1 MSTQA
6 LAGIKVLDLSRVLA
20 GPSCTQHLADL
31 GAEVIKIER
40 PEVGDET
47 RTWAPPCFADGTSA
61 YFAGVNRNK
70 RSVTVDLS
78 TPEGQDLIKQMIVE
92 ADVLMENYKVGG
104 LQKYGL
110 DYAQV
115 QALNPRLI
123 YCSLTGFGQTGPDA
137 KKPGYDYIIQGMSG
151 LMSITGPSDGLPFKV
166 GVAVVDLFTGLQ
178 ATVGI
183 QAALLERAKSGLGQ
197 WIDVSLLDC
206 AVNMLA
212 NVGMNYLATGDVPP
226 RLGNAHPNIV
236 PYQVFETGQDQHL
249 ILACGN
255 NQQFAAVANAL
266 GHPEWATDERFATN
280 PDRVANRDALISLMT
295 PCFMGKGRDEWL
307 NLLEVASVP
316 CGPINN
322 IAEAFAMPQVQ
333 ARAMNV
339 AMTES
344 DRAMNLIGNPLKLS
358 RTPVQYQS
366 LPPKLGQHTHEV
378 LKEMGISDELIVQ
391 LKHKKI
397 I

>member
-47 RTWAPPCFADGTSA
+47 RTWAPPSFADGTSA

-110 DYAQV
+110 DYPQV

-137 KKPGYDYIIQGMSG
+137 KRPGYDYIIQGMSG
-151 LMSITGPSDGLPFKV
+151 LMSITGPSEGLPFKV

-183 QAALLERAKSGLGQ
+183 QAALIERARSGLGQ

-255 NQQFAAVANAL
+255 NQQFAAVAEAL
-266 GHPEWATDERFATN
+266 GHPEWASDSRFMTN
-280 PDRVANRDALISLMT
+280 PDRVAHREALIGLMV
-295 PCFMGKGRDEWL
+295 PCFMDKSRDEWL
-307 NLLEVASVP
+307 NLLEAANVP

-333 ARAMNV
+333 ARAMSV
-339 AMTES
+339 SLSES
-344 DRAMNLIGNPLKLS
+344 ERAMQLIGNPLKLS

-366 LPPKLGQHTHEV
+366 LPPKLGQHTEEV

-391 LKHKKI
+391 LKNKKI

>member
-47 RTWAPPCFADGTSA
+47 RTWAPPSFADGTSA

-110 DYAQV
+110 DYPQV

-137 KKPGYDYIIQGMSG
+137 KRPGYDYIIQGMSG
-151 LMSITGPSDGLPFKV
+151 LMSITGPSEGLPFKV

-183 QAALLERAKSGLGQ
+183 QAALIERARSGLGQ

-255 NQQFAAVANAL
+255 NQQFAAVAAAL
-266 GHPEWATDERFATN
+266 GHPEWASDSRFMTN
-280 PDRVANRDALISLMT
+280 PDRVAHREALIGLMV
-295 PCFMGKGRDEWL
+295 PCFMDKSRDEWL
-307 NLLEVASVP
+307 NLLEAANVP

-333 ARAMNV
+333 ARAMSV
-339 AMTES
+339 SLSES
-344 DRAMNLIGNPLKLS
+344 ERAMKLIGNPLKLS

-366 LPPKLGQHTHEV
+366 LPPKLGQHTEEV

-391 LKHKKI
+391 LKNKKI

>member
-47 RTWAPPCFADGTSA
+47 RTWAPPSFADGTSA

-110 DYAQV
+110 DYPQV

-137 KKPGYDYIIQGMSG
+137 KRPGYDYIIQGMSG
-151 LMSITGPSDGLPFKV
+151 LMSITGLSEGLPFKV

-183 QAALLERAKSGLGQ
+183 QAALIERARSGLGQ

-255 NQQFAAVANAL
+255 NQQFAAVAAAL
-266 GHPEWATDERFATN
+266 GHPEWASDSRFMTN
-280 PDRVANRDALISLMT
+280 PDRVAHREALIGLMV
-295 PCFMGKGRDEWL
+295 PCFMDKSRDEWL
-307 NLLEVASVP
+307 NLLEAANVP

-333 ARAMNV
+333 ARAMSV
-339 AMTES
+339 SLSES
-344 DRAMNLIGNPLKLS
+344 ERAMKLIGNPLKLS

-366 LPPKLGQHTHEV
+366 LPPKLGQHTEEV

-391 LKHKKI
+391 LKNKKI

>member
-47 RTWAPPCFADGTSA
+47 RTWAPPSFADGTSA

-110 DYAQV
+110 DYPQV

-137 KKPGYDYIIQGMSG
+137 KRPGYDYIIQGMSG
-151 LMSITGPSDGLPFKV
+151 LMSITGPSEGLPFKV

-183 QAALLERAKSGLGQ
+183 QAALIERARSGLGQ

-255 NQQFAAVANAL
+255 NQQFAAVAAAL
-266 GHPEWATDERFATN
+266 GHPEWASDSRFMTN
-280 PDRVANRDALISLMT
+280 PDRVAHREALIGLMV
-295 PCFMGKGRDEWL
+295 PCFMDKSRDEWL
-307 NLLEVASVP
+307 NLLEAANVP

-333 ARAMNV
+333 ARAMSV
-339 AMTES
+339 SLSES
-344 DRAMNLIGNPLKLS
+344 ERAMQLIGNPLKLS

-366 LPPKLGQHTHEV
+366 LPPKLGQHTEEV

-391 LKHKKI
+391 LKNKKI

>member
-47 RTWAPPCFADGTSA
+47 RTWAPPSFADGTSA

-70 RSVTVDLS
+70 RSVTVNLS
-78 TPEGQDLIKQMIVE
+78 TPEGQDLIKKMIVE

-123 YCSLTGFGQTGPDA
+123 YCSLTGFGQSGPDA
-137 KKPGYDYIIQGMSG
+137 KRPGYDYIIQGMSG
-151 LMSITGPSDGLPFKV
+151 LMSITGPSEGLPFKV

-183 QAALLERAKSGLGQ
+183 QAALIERAKSGLGQ

-212 NVGMNYLATGDVPP
+212 NVGMNYLATGEVPP

-255 NQQFAAVANAL
+255 NQQFAAVAAAL
-266 GHPEWATDERFATN
+266 GHPEWATDPRFLTN
-280 PDRVANRDALISLMT
+280 PDRVAHREALIALMV
-295 PCFMGKGRDEWL
+295 PCFMNQGRDEWL
-307 NLLEVASVP
+307 SVLEAAGVP

-333 ARAMNV
+333 ARAMSV
-339 AMTES
+339 ALSES
-344 DRAMNLIGNPLKLS
+344 DRAMTLIGNPLKLS

-366 LPPKLGQHTHEV
+366 LPPKLGQHTQEV

-391 LKHKKI
+391 LKNKKI

>member
-47 RTWAPPCFADGTSA
+47 RTWAPPSFADGTSA

-78 TPEGQDLIKQMIVE
+78 TPEGQDLIKQMIIE

-110 DYAQV
+110 DYPQV

-137 KKPGYDYIIQGMSG
+137 KRPGYDYIIQGMSG
-151 LMSITGPSDGLPFKV
+151 LMSITGPSEGLPFKV

-183 QAALLERAKSGLGQ
+183 QAALIERARSGLGQ

-255 NQQFAAVANAL
+255 NQQFAAVAEAL
-266 GHPEWATDERFATN
+266 GHPEWASDSRFMTN
-280 PDRVANRDALISLMT
+280 PDRVAHREALIGLMV
-295 PCFMGKGRDEWL
+295 PCFMDKSRDEWL
-307 NLLEVASVP
+307 NLLEAANVP

-333 ARAMNV
+333 ARAMSV
-339 AMTES
+339 SLSES
-344 DRAMNLIGNPLKLS
+344 ERAMQLIGNPLKLS

-366 LPPKLGQHTHEV
+366 LPPKLGQHTEEV

-391 LKHKKI
+391 LKNKKI

>member
-40 PEVGDET
+40 PEIGDET

-78 TPEGQDLIKQMIVE
+78 QPEGQELIKKMIME

-110 DYAQV
+110 DYPQV

-137 KKPGYDYIIQGMSG
+137 KRPGYDYIIQGMSG
-151 LMSITGPSDGLPFKV
+151 LMSITGPSEGLPFKV

-183 QAALLERAKSGLGQ
+183 QAALIERAKSGLGQ

-212 NVGMNYLATGDVPP
+212 NVGMNYLATGEVPP

-236 PYQVFETGQDQHL
+236 PYQVFETGLDQHL

-255 NQQFAAVANAL
+255 NQQFAAVAEVM
-266 GHPEWATDERFATN
+266 GHSEWAQDARFMTN
-280 PDRVANRDALISLMT
+280 PDRVANREALIALMK
-295 PCFMGKGRDEWL
+295 PCFLDKGRDEWL
-307 NLLEVASVP
+307 NLLENANVP

-333 ARAMNV
+333 ARSMCV
-339 AMTES
+339 ALEES
-344 DRAMNLIGNPLKLS
+344 DRAMKLIGNPLKLS

-366 LPPKLGQHTHEV
+366 LPPKLGQHTQEV
-378 LKEMGISDELIVQ
+378 LKEMGISEELIVQ
-391 LKHKKI
+391 LKNKKI